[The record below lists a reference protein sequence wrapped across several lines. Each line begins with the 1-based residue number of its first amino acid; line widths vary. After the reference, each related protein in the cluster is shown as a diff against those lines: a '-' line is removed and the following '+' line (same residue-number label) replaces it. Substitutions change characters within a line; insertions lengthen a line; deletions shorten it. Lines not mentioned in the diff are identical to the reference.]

1 MRHDVLTFRFHNIGL
16 CAEDKIKKAP
26 KKERGVLPAT
36 QMLPIIQSGAQL
48 RVNGNHK
55 FRQGK
60 YKEALEMY
68 MQASIGGMLQ
78 SSALGSFRVPVVQT
92 LPHACFVGCCRVAWD
107 LSCIRQ
113 RMHKTRSYW
122 TRSICR

>member
-1 MRHDVLTFRFHNIGL
+1 VTRPGR
-16 CAEDKIKKAP
+16 AP
-26 KKERGVLPAT
+26 

-68 MQASIGGMLQ
+68 MQAPPLPRTARARAAWHPGMA
-78 SSALGSFRVPVVQT
+78 SGVPTLG
-92 LPHACFVGCCRVAWD
+92 
-107 LSCIRQ
+107 
-113 RMHKTRSYW
+113 
-122 TRSICR
+122 